1 LQTKV
6 PRCSPPTQ
14 TDAVD
19 ATEPAE
25 DVLWSTAR
33 ISASELLFGS
43 GEITPGGTARILGMI
58 GPPENLSE
66 QSNVVNIGAGL
77 GGTARAIAIEY
88 DGWVAG
94 YESDPAL
101 AAAAMAPERADKV
114 ISSSG
119 SGVKASKLNVKVSA
133 KAKIEHADL
142 TKLKLKKK
150 KYDCAVACNA
160 LFTVPDKAA
169 VLKKVAAS
177 LTPYSE
183 LLMTDYFVA
192 EGMEDSPEFHQWIG
206 SEPVPPCLWTID
218 AFSQVLA
225 DSGFELRICDDIT
238 DQFRADIVRNF
249 EAFTARCQNK
259 DMPAHQIAPLLQ
271 LVDLWVCRVMA
282 MDAGMITMYKLV
294 GLKSR

>member
-1 LQTKV
+1 MSFTVALKNIVLEKTANVVV
-6 PRCSPPTQ
+6 PRIFGVDEGGVSFSQRLRAWWHGVPLADILADESSALFPPTQ

-19 ATEPAE
+19 ATESAE

-101 AAAAMAPERADKV
+101 AAAAMAPERADKI

-142 TKLKLKKK
+142 TKLKLKKR
-150 KYDCAVACNA
+150 
-160 LFTVPDKAA
+160 
-169 VLKKVAAS
+169 KV
-177 LTPYSE
+177 
-183 LLMTDYFVA
+183 
-192 EGMEDSPEFHQWIG
+192 
-206 SEPVPPCLWTID
+206 
-218 AFSQVLA
+218 
-225 DSGFELRICDDIT
+225 
-238 DQFRADIVRNF
+238 
-249 EAFTARCQNK
+249 
-259 DMPAHQIAPLLQ
+259 
-271 LVDLWVCRVMA
+271 
-282 MDAGMITMYKLV
+282 
-294 GLKSR
+294 